1 MLKIKEILFKTLM
14 SDGEEY
20 DDRYLFKG
28 KLDDLLNYQF
38 TKLNENDIIEELK
51 IKIKKD
57 DNIYYKKSGC
67 GYFIVYQEN
76 NYVIFMSGVPMWWI
90 GDEDSTNY
98 YDDLE
103 CLIKAEIV
111 EKSNGFGIKQEEKE
125 KKKEILDKDEKEYL
139 ENLLRP
145 FKSRIEYI
153 VKVEFDY
160 CKSFLEVGMGKIYET
175 FCLPTFET
183 NKMYKGM
190 EIGKEYTLKEL
201 GLFESKKKQ

>member
-103 CLIKAEIV
+103 CLIKAGIV

-145 FKSRIEYI
+145 FKN
-153 VKVEFDY
+153 KVE
-160 CKSFLEVGMGKIYET
+160 
-175 FCLPTFET
+175 
-183 NKMYKGM
+183 
-190 EIGKEYTLKEL
+190 
-201 GLFESKKKQ
+201 

>member
-1 MLKIKEILFKTLM
+1 
-14 SDGEEY
+14 
-20 DDRYLFKG
+20 
-28 KLDDLLNYQF
+28 
-38 TKLNENDIIEELK
+38 
-51 IKIKKD
+51 
-57 DNIYYKKSGC
+57 
-67 GYFIVYQEN
+67 
-76 NYVIFMSGVPMWWI
+76 MWWI

-103 CLIKAEIV
+103 CLIKAGIV

-145 FKSRIEYI
+145 FKNKVEYI
-153 VKVEFDY
+153 QKNWFDS
-160 CKSFLEVGMGKIYET
+160 CHSFLEVGMGKIYET

-190 EIGKEYTLKEL
+190 EQYKDYTLKEL
-201 GLFESKKKQ
+201 GLFESKKK